1 MEGVLRVSWEERED
15 ELKARIVKRILT
27 MKNTHNQIDY
37 ARQALV
43 DYDRLLPWLNLK
55 QAIKEAMK

>member
-1 MEGVLRVSWEERED
+1 MRWEEREA

-55 QAIKEAMK
+55 QAVKEAMQ